1 MVRVGLDKELGVVKV
16 ETEEKRHLKK
26 MELINLVVAMCGI
39 FFDPACQRSAQTC
52 CTQGRLSEAGSQQSE
67 EAEAQARAAE
77 AEQEG

>member
-1 MVRVGLDKELGVVKV
+1 M
-16 ETEEKRHLKK
+16 HL
-26 MELINLVVAMCGI
+26 LQRGI
-39 FFDPACQRSAQTC
+39 FHYDNVTPQSTFQVMHFFSDPACQRSAQTC